1 MSPTRKTPS
10 RARASDP
17 ERPAALPYEISA
29 RVARQA
35 RTEPSLATAGRPS
48 VRPLRIYALDPSVSY
63 RLGGVALVDVPYEPL
78 APGPVGGLFSV
89 ECTNVPHPLEA
100 TPLDLDDPSLLLS
113 SGLAPTPANGQF
125 HLQMVYAVCMLTYA
139 AFRRALGRDLAW
151 ACEPAAGEDWT
162 RLRIRPFAMRERNA
176 YYDREEGGLSF
187 GWFRAGKEPAGH
199 TIPGGLVFTA
209 LSHDVVAHETAH
221 ALLDA
226 LRSEFSSPM
235 NGDVLG
241 FHEGFSDVIA
251 LLQHFS
257 FPDVVAAGIHE
268 ARGSLGN
275 ATLLTGLAREFGYAT
290 SHRGGVLPLRSAVDV
305 EHIDT
310 FDADRL
316 LVAGAK
322 DGPLAYAPGMEPHTM
337 GTVLVS
343 AIFEAFATVFR
354 RKSERYFQLA
364 GIDPNEIGRASMP
377 ETLVR
382 ILADEAS
389 ALAGQFLNICIRA
402 IDYCPPVDMDL
413 GEYLRALITA
423 DMDMVPDDKWC
434 YREALMRS
442 FQRRRIFP
450 DNVDFM
456 SVDAV
461 RWQPPTNPLRVP
473 QLAFGELYFNG
484 DPAHAASEKELLRQ
498 ATILG
503 AFVTTPDVARALH
516 LVPPGAKL
524 PGNVTYAAPPIV
536 QSVRTTRRVTSS
548 GSVLF
553 DLVAEVTQACTIEH
567 SRELMDFMGGCTL
580 IIDPFGDVR
589 YAVFK
594 RLDSADR
601 QARQYEAI
609 KGPLRR
615 YWKKTG
621 KQLVKREGT
630 FRMLH
635 GVGHADP

>member
-1 MSPTRKTPS
+1 M
-10 RARASDP
+10 
-17 ERPAALPYEISA
+17 YEISA

-35 RTEPSLATAGRPS
+35 RTEPSHSTAGGPS
-48 VRPLRIYALDPSVSY
+48 VRPLRIYTLDPSVSY
-63 RLGGVALVDVPYEPL
+63 RLGGVAMVDVPYELL
-78 APGPVGGLFSV
+78 APGPVGRLFSV
-89 ECTNVPHPLEA
+89 DCGNVPHPLEA
-100 TPLDLDDPSLLLS
+100 APLDLDNPAFLLS
-113 SGLAPTPANGQF
+113 SGIAPTPANGQF
-125 HLQMVYAVCMLTYA
+125 HLQMVYAVCTLTYG

-151 ACEPAAGEDWT
+151 ACEPAAGEEWT

-176 YYDREEGGLSF
+176 YYDRDEGGLSF
-187 GWFRAGKEPAGH
+187 GWFRAEKEPAGH

-209 LSHDVVAHETAH
+209 LSHDVVAHETTH

-226 LRSEFSSPM
+226 LRSEFASPM
-235 NGDVLG
+235 NADVLG

-257 FPDVVAAGIHE
+257 FPDVVAAGIRE

-275 ATLLTGLAREFGYAT
+275 ATMLTGLAREFGYAT
-290 SHRGGVLPLRSAVDV
+290 SHRGSVLPLRSAVDV

-316 LVAGAK
+316 LAAGAT
-322 DGPLAYAPGMEPHTM
+322 DGPLAYAPGMEPHLM

-354 RKSERYFQLA
+354 RKSERYFQVA
-364 GIDPNEIGRASMP
+364 GIDPADVGRVSMP
-377 ETLVR
+377 DALVR

-389 ALAGQFLNICIRA
+389 ALAGQFLDICIRA

-423 DMDMVPDDKWC
+423 DSDVVPDDKWC

-450 DNVDFM
+450 KNVEFM

-461 RWQPPTNPLRVP
+461 RWQAPKKPLRIP
-473 QLAFGELYFNG
+473 ELAFGELYFNG
-484 DPAHAASEKELLRQ
+484 DPSHAASEKELLRQ
-498 ATILG
+498 ANILG
-503 AFVTTPDVARALH
+503 KFVTTPEVARALH

-524 PGNVTYAAPPIV
+524 PKNVTYAAPPIV

-553 DLVAEVTQACTIEH
+553 DLVAEVTQACTIKH
-567 SRELMDFMGGCTL
+567 GTELMDFMGGCTL
-580 IIDPFGDVR
+580 IIDPFGEVR

-594 RLDSADR
+594 RIDSAER
-601 QARQYEAI
+601 QKRQYEAI
-609 KGPLRR
+609 KGPLRK

-621 KQLVKREGT
+621 KKFVKRGGT
-630 FRMLH
+630 FKMMH
-635 GVGHADP
+635 GISADS